1 MKVITWNVNKASL
14 SRVGVWKMLEQEDAD
29 IVLLQE
35 VTRIPDEIL
44 RRYNCH
50 ARFPKFF
57 GGHNA
62 RGRGGSPATRQLATP
77 PSYGCRRV
85 VSGHPG

>member
-14 SRVGVWKMLEQEDAD
+14 SRDGVWTMLEQEDAD

-44 RRYNCH
+44 RRYN
-50 ARFPKFF
+50 
-57 GGHNA
+57 
-62 RGRGGSPATRQLATP
+62 TTP
-77 PSYGCRRV
+77 PSYGCRRA